1 VALGACWAWPEA
13 RNRPRAAGVEAEL
26 TARRA
31 APVLGFSALLA
42 FHARQCAVTPLFAA
56 GAAPQAL
63 KKRPAPTA
71 RTCTEKCELAAGR
84 WPLATGYL
92 AAAAA
97 AAAAAATAIA
107 VAALGATFA
116 AALAAASAAAALS

>member
-1 VALGACWAWPEA
+1 M
-13 RNRPRAAGVEAEL
+13 NRPRFDGKPRRRPKVGSRGLATPFQPYWRKEGAAEAEAEL

-31 APVLGFSALLA
+31 APVLGFSAQLA

-71 RTCTEKCELAAGR
+71 RTCTEKCELAAGH
-84 WPLATGYL
+84 WPLAT
-92 AAAAA
+92 
-97 AAAAAATAIA
+97 
-107 VAALGATFA
+107 
-116 AALAAASAAAALS
+116 

>member
-1 VALGACWAWPEA
+1 MSATKRIAVRSDDARPPPEA
-13 RNRPRAAGVEAEL
+13 RNRPRAAAAEADL

-63 KKRPAPTA
+63 KKTPRSHGPHMYW
-71 RTCTEKCELAAGR
+71 KM
-84 WPLATGYL
+84 
-92 AAAAA
+92 
-97 AAAAAATAIA
+97 
-107 VAALGATFA
+107 
-116 AALAAASAAAALS
+116 